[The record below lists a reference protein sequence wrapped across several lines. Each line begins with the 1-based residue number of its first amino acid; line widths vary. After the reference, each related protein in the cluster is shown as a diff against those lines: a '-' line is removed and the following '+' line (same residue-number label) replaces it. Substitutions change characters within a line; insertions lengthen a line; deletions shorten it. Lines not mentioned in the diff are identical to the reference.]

1 MCGHSDVTR
10 LSSRGQYNDP
20 ANAVLCT
27 HDGFV
32 YLSPRMDAAGYA
44 AYYAQSYEEEYR
56 VEQGDA
62 AIRPVYGLVV
72 DRLAPH
78 LSDAPTTALSVGA
91 GLGSILH
98 LLKDRHPTLACAAIE
113 PTPGAQRHLRE
124 VKGFDVV
131 AGDIESDW
139 DVGREGHYDVIIM
152 RHVLEHLLDIKS
164 ALDRIRTSLSGGRR
178 RVHRRPRHDASQRE
192 LAALLVP
199 HAPRVL
205 FFCTDP
211 PALLGTFRP

>member
-1 MCGHSDVTR
+1 
-10 LSSRGQYNDP
+10 
-20 ANAVLCT
+20 
-27 HDGFV
+27 
-32 YLSPRMDAAGYA
+32 MDASGYA

-78 LSDAPTTALSVGA
+78 LSDAPATALSVGV

-124 VKGFDVV
+124 VKGFDDR
-131 AGDIESDW
+131 GRHRIRL
-139 DVGREGHYDVIIM
+139 DVDVKDTTTSSSCGM
-152 RHVLEHLLDIKS
+152 SEHLLDIES
-164 ALDRIRTSLSGGRR
+164 ALIGFGPPCRRTASRTC
-178 RVHRRPRHDASQRE
+178 RPR
-192 LAALLVP
+192 
-199 HAPRVL
+199 
-205 FFCTDP
+205 T
-211 PALLGTFRP
+211 